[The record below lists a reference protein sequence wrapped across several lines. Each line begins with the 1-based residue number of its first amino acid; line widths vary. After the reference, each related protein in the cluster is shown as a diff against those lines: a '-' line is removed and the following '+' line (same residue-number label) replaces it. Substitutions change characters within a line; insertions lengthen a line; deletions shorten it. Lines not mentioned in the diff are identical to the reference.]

1 MSYRTF
7 RNDPRMIRAKRAGV
21 DVNGRAF
28 KLGEAVLYYPSGGS
42 IISGDAGAQACRDYQ
57 AAVEDEDS
65 YCN

>member
-1 MSYRTF
+1 
-7 RNDPRMIRAKRAGV
+7 MIRAKRAGV

-57 AAVEDEDS
+57 AAVDDEDS